1 MTTKVNFIGDSTPE
15 RVVLHLLVN
24 EAEKQGRGWDFTVI
38 FNIPDPACREVDV
51 KLTINDVEVSFTE
64 YLERIFAQFDKYV
77 EEEAKKKVDAFF
89 SRKGLTSL
97 TEKIDEISD
106 ELSELK
112 FRIMKERTE

>member
-1 MTTKVNFIGDSTPE
+1 MTTKVNFLGDSTPE
-15 RVVLHLLVN
+15 RVVFGLLVK
-24 EAEKQGRGWDFTVI
+24 EAEKQGGWDFTVI

-51 KLTINDVEVSFTE
+51 KLTINDVEVPFKE
-64 YLERIFAQFDKYV
+64 YLESIFTQFDKYV

-89 SRKGLTSL
+89 SRNGLASL